1 MGDERQQDPGT
12 APEVITGEVVYQP
25 TRSGGDPGSSRW
37 GKRERFGNRSNYN
50 VFVDENLVR
59 EVHSKWI
66 QGWSYRKISEE
77 YGMSPETARRWC
89 GEARETRRQAGLDI
103 VALRA
108 EAAAHLEAARMEAWK
123 IHGEAVL
130 HKTQLD
136 ALGKVETLTGAHARL
151 MGLNAPVRVDL
162 QVTELTAAEQE
173 LQEMINEAKAKT
185 ATDEAAVIQAASE
198 DPDL

>member
-1 MGDERQQDPGT
+1 MGEQDGK
-12 APEVITGEVVYQP
+12 ALEGEVVYVP

-37 GKRERFGNRSNYN
+37 GKQERFGNRSNYN
-50 VFVDENLVR
+50 VFVDEDLVR
-59 EVHSKWI
+59 EVVNKRI
-66 QGWSYRKISEE
+66 QGWTLRRLAET
-77 YGMSPETARRWC
+77 YGIAPETARRWS
-89 GEARETRRQAGLDI
+89 GEAVKARRQEGLDV

-123 IHGEAVL
+123 IYGDAAL
-130 HKTQLD
+130 QKTQLD
-136 ALGKVETLTGAHARL
+136 ALGKVETLTSAHARL

-173 LQEMINEAKAKT
+173 LQEMINEAKART
-185 ATDEAAVIQAASE
+185 AADEAAVIQAASE